1 MRGGKRRKGE
11 KRREEELIV
20 EVAPELCHF
29 HTALEVSCCQDVSNN
44 TKNGHLQRSKKVM
57 CAFSMQ

>member
-20 EVAPELCHF
+20 EVAPELCMSLPHCIG
-29 HTALEVSCCQDVSNN
+29 S
-44 TKNGHLQRSKKVM
+44 
-57 CAFSMQ
+57 